1 MVAGVAT
8 RALGIALFVAGVGS
22 ASACEP
28 SLNERTFLVSS
39 ARVLAVRADPPE
51 ALPGAKVTLTSLY
64 VDLNGTVTSGPF
76 DWAFCEDRNP
86 LANLGPV
93 SATCATRGEASFLEL
108 GRAQSVTAALPLD
121 ACRVFGPDVPSAL
134 PNEPPGRPVDPDA
147 TGGYYQPVRL
157 LAGEEI
163 AIGLVRATCD
173 VPGASPDQIADLS
186 AHDHA
191 NANPAIDT
199 LSDPTLGTLVLAG
212 AGTNTVA
219 PSQHLALRARWA
231 ACDPL
236 APSCSGAEGYA
247 FLDPQT
253 HQVVHAREQIRVSWS
268 ATGGA
273 LDDDTTGRDATD
285 ATPYSDDGWTAPAT
299 TGSQGLWVVIRDDR
313 GGIGWRS
320 FSIDVK

>member
-1 MVAGVAT
+1 VVGGVAMRVLGVALVVAG
-8 RALGIALFVAGVGS
+8 FAG

-39 ARVLAVRADPPE
+39 ERVLAVRADPPE
-51 ALPGAKVTLTSLY
+51 ALPGAKVTLTSLF
-64 VDLNGTVTSGPF
+64 VAPTGAVTSGPF

-93 SATCATRGEASFLEL
+93 SATCATRAAASFLGL
-108 GRAQSVTAALPLD
+108 GRAQAVTSALPLD
-121 ACRVFGPDVPSAL
+121 ACRVFGPDVPSAQ

-157 LAGEEI
+157 LAGNEI
-163 AIGLVRATCD
+163 AIGLVRVTCD
-173 VPGASPDQIADLS
+173 VPGASPDQISDLS
-186 AHDHA
+186 AHDHP

-199 LSDPTLGTLVLAG
+199 LSDPALGPLVLAA

-219 PSQHLALRARWA
+219 PSQRLTLRAHWA

-236 APSCSGAEGYA
+236 APSCTGSEGYA

-253 HQVVHAREQIRVSWS
+253 HQVVHAREQIRVSWFTS
-268 ATGGA
+268 GGA

-285 ATPYSDDGWTAPAT
+285 ATPYADDGWTAPAT
-299 TGSQGLWVVIRDDR
+299 VGAQSLWVVIRDDR